1 MSDTKPTATAAD
13 NDAAAQED
21 AMKLRILSHMSK
33 DHTLSLYDY
42 LAYYSKIEL
51 NPNKP
56 GTSIRMKDIDVDH
69 FELEF
74 TTPNAKGEAGKP
86 MVALVMINPPMD
98 SLADARGTLVKMATE
113 AATKRGFDT
122 IRITEYAPPITIFE
136 WFVLTFVASQVPPIS
151 NAMGPFT
158 MSVSSGLYKG
168 GLTEKY
174 PWAIPI
180 TILLIH
186 LGEMATV
193 VRPLLNK
200 YRVPAPTR
208 YWWYI
213 DALFGG
219 LLSINR
225 FKKLVASKKH

>member
-1 MSDTKPTATAAD
+1 MTDTTAKAAATSS
-13 NDAAAQED
+13 DAASIED
-21 AMKLRILSHMSK
+21 ATKVRILTHMSE
-33 DHTLSLYDY
+33 DHTLALYDY

-74 TTPNAKGEAGKP
+74 TTPTAAGEASKP
-86 MVALVMINPPMD
+86 KVALVMINPPMD
-98 SLADARGTLVKMATE
+98 SLADARATLVQMATK
-113 AATKRGFDT
+113 AATERGFDT
-122 IRITEYAPPITIFE
+122 VRITEYAPPVTIFE
-136 WFVLTFVASQVPPIS
+136 WFVLSFLAAQVPPIS
-151 NAMGPFT
+151 RVLGTLT

-174 PWAIPI
+174 PWAIP
-180 TILLIH
+180 
-186 LGEMATV
+186 ATV
-193 VRPLLNK
+193 LVVHVGQLVTIAMPLFTK
-200 YRVPAPTR
+200 YRVPAPTK
-208 YWWYI
+208 YWWYL
-213 DALFGG
+213 DTLVGG